1 MAGKNILAELQL
13 YTDYLKERTLVL
25 REENARLEMI
35 FKRLKMLND
44 ENRIPTDISE
54 KISEIKE
61 TLINTPLSSIS
72 QTERLRKHH
81 NYLSKL
87 KICIKIYININER
100 LSGDIKMAKRELE
113 HSNQKL
119 AGISNLSLEQIQQLE
134 EKAKRYENE
143 VSKFERKYPW
153 LKDPMFDLPNITK
166 ETQKLQEVKTTKEK
180 LIKELSVYQG
190 LKPDIRE
197 ANQQLAQIKEEHNKI
212 SALLLD
218 SQVSGQNFNYIDKR

>member
-1 MAGKNILAELQL
+1 MAGKNVLAELQV
-13 YTDYLKERTLVL
+13 YTDFLKERTLFF

-35 FKRLKMLND
+35 LKRLKMLND
-44 ENRIPTDISE
+44 ELRIPTDISE
-54 KISEIKE
+54 KICEIKE
-61 TLINTPLSSIS
+61 TLINTPPSSIS

-100 LSGDIKMAKRELE
+100 LSEDIKTAKRELE

-119 AGISNLSLEQIQQLE
+119 AGISNLSSEQIQQLE

-143 VSKFERKYPW
+143 VLKFERKYPW

-166 ETQKLQEVKTTKEK
+166 ETQKLQEVKNIKEK

-190 LKPDIRE
+190 LRPDISE
-197 ANQQLAQIKEEHNKI
+197 ANQQLAQIKEEHNKM
-212 SALLLD
+212 STLLLD
-218 SQVSGQNFNYIDKR
+218 SQPSGKFFN

>member
-1 MAGKNILAELQL
+1 MAGKNVLAELQV
-13 YTDYLKERTLVL
+13 YTDFLKERTLFF

-35 FKRLKMLND
+35 LKRLKMLND
-44 ENRIPTDISE
+44 ELRIPTDISE
-54 KISEIKE
+54 KICEIKE
-61 TLINTPLSSIS
+61 TLINAPPSSIS

-100 LSGDIKMAKRELE
+100 LSEDIKTAKRELE

-119 AGISNLSLEQIQQLE
+119 AGISNLSSEQIQQLE

-143 VSKFERKYPW
+143 VLKFERKYPW

-166 ETQKLQEVKTTKEK
+166 ETQKLQEVKNIKEK

-190 LKPDIRE
+190 LRPDISE
-197 ANQQLAQIKEEHNKI
+197 ANQQLAQIKEEHNKM
-212 SALLLD
+212 STLLLD
-218 SQVSGQNFNYIDKR
+218 SQPSGKFFN